1 MQATSTPT
9 LAQPKYGGAAAL
21 GAAAILAVGLAAGAL
36 IIVRPAAVA
45 PSTDSGSALG
55 VEQGLAAKNAA
66 GAAVALPGSAPTIE
80 DGLAAKNATGA
91 SATVIRPEIFTTPT
105 GTTVL
110 RIGGRDP
117 MAHFNSI
124 GLSTGVSDHDLIR
137 GSRGWYAY
145 PPVADDLDRYPAVPW
160 VQAPEADGNTRSV
173 GISHR

>member
-9 LAQPKYGGAAAL
+9 LAQPKFGGAAAL

-36 IIVRPAAVA
+36 MIARPAAVA
-45 PSTDSGSALG
+45 PSTDTGSALS

-66 GAAVALPGSAPTIE
+66 GGAVALPGSAPTIE

-91 SATVIRPEIFTTPT
+91 TIAQPDIFTTPT
-105 GTTVL
+105 GTTVI

-124 GLSTGVSDHDLIR
+124 GLSKGVSDHDLIR
-137 GSRGWYAY
+137 SSRGWYAY
-145 PPVADDLDRYPAVPW
+145 PPVIDHRDLYPAVPY
-160 VQAPEADGNTRSV
+160 VPAAEAEGNTQSV
-173 GISHR
+173 GLSHR